1 MQDWCCIGGETH
13 LVSAFVNSCINK
25 TLPPHVRLPSFDSLC
40 PKYSGHD
47 GSIAEHMYMARLAL
61 LGVVRLDASQELRFG
76 LSTTVVLTQYNL
88 IVEEYVQRPSVPELI
103 RLIPG
108 LLQGD
113 DFRFKGMALS
123 RCEQGRRAR
132 KRHPET
138 TQSHAVQAS
147 RMQYMETIIH
157 SSSDGADSCQLL
169 APSSSG

>member
-13 LVSAFVNSCINK
+13 
-25 TLPPHVRLPSFDSLC
+25 LC

-113 DFRFKGMALS
+113 DFRFNAWIGMALS